1 MSSLSQYDT
10 PAHWKTGG
18 FADKSRFLK
27 TPEGGACASFG
38 VVNIWYC
45 IQNLQNVTL

>member
-27 TPEGGACASFG
+27 TPEGAPVQALE
-38 VVNIWYC
+38 W
-45 IQNLQNVTL
+45 